1 MKKTNFMLAMG
12 VIALTACTSTDVVE
26 ESLQQTA
33 IGFASHVNKPSR
45 AIDKADEL
53 TQFQVFGSY
62 KLGTQSNRIVNFN
75 DVMVSRAD
83 AATAWSYTDPRY
95 WLENASYM
103 FYAYSNDNSALG
115 NGEGTAAFSNATGV
129 LSIENYIADATHQ
142 KDLVFAK
149 STEVTGKKT
158 GNSPVAFTFKHA
170 LARIHATFKSGF
182 PEGYECKISDFKVV
196 DAYTHGDFS
205 SESLSADN
213 VWKVKGETTGKIDL
227 SVTSGKDVCT
237 SKTATAEAVDVVSGY
252 VYVIPNDYTNEDENQ
267 IGKHGSVSFTFRIDV
282 TNPNGDPVLGRS
294 LKATWTPKWEMNKSY
309 NYNITINGSA
319 AGLEKIEFTVTTVD
333 GWEEGT
339 PTLED
344 INLGANFSED

>member
-62 KLGTQSNRIVNFN
+62 KIGEQSNRIVNFN
-75 DVMVSRAD
+75 DVMVARAD
-83 AATAWSYTDPRY
+83 ASTPWSYDDPRY
-95 WLENASYM
+95 WLDKARYV

-115 NGEGTAAFSNATGV
+115 SGEGTAAFSNATGV
-129 LSIENYIADATHQ
+129 LSIENYISDATHQ

-149 STEVTGKKT
+149 SAVITGSET

-170 LARIHATFKSGF
+170 LARIQATFISGF

-196 DAYTHGDFS
+196 NVYTHGDFS

-213 VWKVKGETTGKIDL
+213 VWKVKGETTGNIDL
-227 SVTSGKDVCT
+227 SLTPDNDVCI
-237 SKTATAEAVDVVSGY
+237 SKPATGNAVNVVSGY

-267 IGKHGSVSFTFRIDV
+267 IGKHGSVSFEFKIDV
-282 TNPNGDPVLGRS
+282 TNPNGEAVLGRK
-294 LKATWTPKWEMNKSY
+294 LKATWNPRWEMNKKY

-319 AGLEKIEFTVTTVD
+319 AGLEPIEFTVTTVAD
-333 GWEEGT
+333 WGEGD
-339 PTLED
+339 PTQD